1 MDWVGLLFFIYDS
14 GKKIIKPDD
23 PVPKRSAGHH
33 LTVNLKEKKKLLLA
47 SIYVTI
53 SWNGKA
59 KHFGTYQG
67 NVWIAS
73 SMTEKG
79 KKPDM
84 KNLSSASWKKLG
96 LVSKD
101 IVSSC

>member
-23 PVPKRSAGHH
+23 PVPKRSAGHR